1 MLKTIDIL
9 IGLAVVMLL
18 MSMIVTVLTQFFN
31 SLLNTRG
38 KHLWQGIADILQQIS
53 PGIERHIGEEISG
66 AVLSHPLI
74 RNVKGR
80 FGGVIHR
87 EELTKLLL
95 ELASGSS
102 PQKISGEALTALQN
116 MLVAT
121 GVCSSGSSEKIQQQL
136 RTVIRN
142 IGEHAL
148 QLELAHPELTN
159 SARARIAIL
168 QQAGSGFVA
177 KINLWFDQTIDR
189 ISERFT
195 YHTRFV
201 TFGAGLLLAL
211 IVQLD
216 TAALV
221 SRLGSDDVLRAS
233 MVAEA
238 QSVSANPNSVP
249 ALNATELQNIH
260 DLQTNNLIGVP
271 VSFSDWAHRWSKDNA
286 PMKLLGILLSSIL
299 LSLGAPFWYN
309 ALQNLLRLRSL
320 VAVKDDIQRTARQ
333 LPLPAAAATAVASV
347 ASGERSIAGEE
358 RSIVNIVNDERGELP
373 RG

>member
-1 MLKTIDIL
+1 MLKTLDIL

-18 MSMIVTVLTQFFN
+18 MSMIVTVITQFVN
-31 SLLNTRG
+31 SLLNSRG

-53 PGIERHIGEEISG
+53 PGIERRIAEEIAG
-66 AVLSHPLI
+66 AVLKHPMI
-74 RNVKGR
+74 QDVKGR
-80 FGGVIHR
+80 FGSVVHR

-95 ELASGSS
+95 ELASGNS
-102 PQKISGEALTALQN
+102 PQKISGDAVTALQKT
-116 MLVAT
+116 LVET
-121 GVCSSGSSEKIQQQL
+121 GVCRPGSPAEIQQQ
-136 RTVIRN
+136 IQGIISN
-142 IGEHAL
+142 IGALAL

-159 SARARIAIL
+159 NARARIAIL

-189 ISERFT
+189 ISDRFT

-221 SRLGSDDVLRAS
+221 SRLGSDDALRS
-233 MVAEA
+233 SLLVEA
-238 QSVSANPNSVP
+238 QHLSVNPNAGQSLDP
-249 ALNATELQNIH
+249 TELQNIH
-260 DLQTNNLIGVP
+260 DLETNNLIGVP
-271 VSFSDWAHRWSKDNA
+271 VSFSDWERRWSKDNA
-286 PMKLLGILLSSIL
+286 PMKILGILLSSIL

-320 VAVKDDIQRTARQ
+320 VAVKDDVQRKTRQ
-333 LPLPAAAATAVASV
+333 LPLPAAAATAVASA
-347 ASGERSIAGEE
+347 ASDEASIAGEV
-358 RSIVNIVNDERGELP
+358 RSIVNDERGELP
-373 RG
+373 IA